1 MQVIERMVA
10 DWFTRQDVRWQVHV
24 AGMLDALPDTTARAL
39 KEAVEATRT
48 CTTGH
53 VTLAVGYGGRQ
64 EVVDSL
70 A

>member
-1 MQVIERMVA
+1 
-10 DWFTRQDVRWQVHV
+10 
-24 AGMLDALPDTTARAL
+24 MLDALPDTTARAL

-48 CTTGH
+48 CTTGSH